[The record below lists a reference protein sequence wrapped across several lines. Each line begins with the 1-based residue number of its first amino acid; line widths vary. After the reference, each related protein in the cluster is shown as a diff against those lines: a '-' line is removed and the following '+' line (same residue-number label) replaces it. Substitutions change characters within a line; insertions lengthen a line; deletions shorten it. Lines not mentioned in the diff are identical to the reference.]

1 MARRWG
7 KSSGTTRTL
16 KNNWNPSA
24 EVGIVL
30 AAGIGKM
37 RFYGRGSLKTIEQFS
52 QLVVEMYDE
61 IWAVV
66 EEMEETLD
74 IGPSELMCVLT
85 NMLCATA
92 HGSGIKKETFLIM
105 MEMHY
110 DVDRKKLNNYTE
122 EKTTV
127 H

>member
-1 MARRWG
+1 MP
-7 KSSGTTRTL
+7 K
-16 KNNWNPSA
+16 KNWYPCA

-37 RFYGRGSLKTIEQFS
+37 QSYGRGSLKTIEDFS
-52 QLVVEMYDE
+52 RLVVEMYDE
-61 IWAVV
+61 LWAVV
-66 EEMEETLD
+66 EEMEDTLD

-92 HGSGIKKETFLIM
+92 QGSGVKKEAFLVM
-105 MEMHY
+105 MELHY
-110 DVDRKKLNNYTE
+110 DVDREKLNDYSE
-122 EKTTV
+122 EEFTV